1 MKSIS
6 LNKALCAVLLLAG
19 VWANAREQM
28 NVPRRANTTTQAQA
42 SFKTEAGD
50 CVTPTAQFDLD
61 INNVRARLLTGGDMW
76 WNLSEARY
84 EVPKG
89 DGTGASLNAIFS
101 GTIWIT
107 GKDFGGQL
115 KCAATR
121 YRQQGDDF
129 WPGPIFN
136 GTTDKA
142 TCNKYDRFFNVW
154 GADIEKAQTAFLQKG
169 ASGMTLNDVP
179 KSLLSWPAKGNTY
192 LASDP
197 TLVGE
202 TFNIEENLAPF
213 KDVDGDGLYD
223 PLKGDFPYI
232 PCRKDP
238 TAQAYAD
245 QMVFWTINDV
255 GNQHTESN
263 GIAIGAQ
270 INCLAFA
277 FQTTDDVNN
286 MTFYKYEIVNKTSNP
301 LYQTYISQNVD
312 PDLGCFSNDAI
323 GCDTTRSLGVVY
335 NRTATDNDCQG
346 VSGYGSELPLLG
358 IDFFEG
364 PLGDNGEQLG
374 ISSFIY
380 YTNGGTFDN
389 DPSNAAQYRN
399 YQEAL
404 WIDGAPFTFGGT
416 GRGSGSPTKF
426 VYPGN
431 PAIATEWSEVS
442 ANTQM
447 GDRRFAQTTGPFTLT
462 PGVGQYVTVGAVF
475 VRPAGGVGLSPNFAT
490 TIGPADDLAQALF
503 NTCFKLVDGPAAP
516 TLNIR
521 ESNKEVVIN
530 LVNEVGS
537 NNFGE
542 KYNEVDGKVAQ
553 EVYSKLGGN
562 GDSTYTFEG
571 YKLYQLA
578 NPRVSATELNDP
590 TKAYLIAQVDVKNGV
605 GDVINFVKSGEL
617 GGLYDPIKMVDGADE
632 GIKTSFKI
640 TEDYFSTAANKQ
652 LVNHKTY
659 YYTAVAYAYNNYIP
673 YDQLNPTT
681 GGQLTPYLQGRL
693 NFKVYSAI
701 PHQQEARNNGTV
713 TNSTWG
719 EGVEVKRIEGRGN
732 GANGLRLTPETV
744 ERIIGSGLYAF
755 ADTLTYEK
763 GFDPIGF
770 KVTDPIALK
779 EADFEM
785 QFDEDTFLTVVAQVT
800 YSSGTVDTVTYRNV
814 RSDFLSP
821 LDSMAEKL
829 RLPQGAE
836 VTDTLSTSPTS
847 FPWKWI
853 LTDLTN
859 NVKIPSDRYNDR
871 PYEQHIVGN
880 DGSGS
885 TEYGFSIKLGTPAPV
900 HTLPGNYLASNN
912 SPERYVYGAL
922 PSSIEYA
929 NPLEQWL
936 SFVKD
941 EGVNAVSNWIRAGKV
956 LNDPNS
962 DALPTKAAAE
972 SFDDNWYYTTV
983 APPSSTVG
991 NSDTK
996 MSDSTETFETM
1007 ADGRWA
1013 PYCLA
1018 ANYAKKN
1025 LSTTDVTAGKP
1036 PFVYGPGFKWRNYA
1050 QSTPPQNTLDR
1061 LVSVDIVITPDQS
1074 KWSRCVVFETGED
1087 EAINDGDRIAPNGKK
1102 ARKGQ
1107 IRMEYS
1113 KNWNNRNP
1121 NNPDY
1126 LVVDQSDTGRSWFPG
1141 YAVNVETGERLNIA
1155 FGESSDMTDQNGND
1169 MLWNPTTNVYSPI
1182 VQPNQV
1188 IPQLPYFGGKHF
1200 IYVMESRYDEGQS
1213 VQRQLLDNYTN
1224 ISGNAVASIPAALY
1238 PVYRGLMWTS
1248 IPYLTPGYS
1257 FANDGNGNKI
1267 VPPAEVKVRLRVEK
1281 PFGRQLTTSW
1291 NGIDSLPRYQFSTK
1305 GKGATENNTEVAK
1318 TALDEIR
1325 VVPNPYLAYS
1335 TYETDQNTNRIK
1347 ITNLPNTC
1355 SVTILALDGTIIRK
1369 LSRAIDVDPATNKKI
1384 EISDG
1389 TPISDV
1395 NLDNTL
1401 EWDLKNEK
1409 GITISSGIYLF
1420 QVEAPGL
1427 GQRTVK
1433 WFGAVRPADT
1443 SNF

>member
-1 MKSIS
+1 MKSMS
-6 LNKALCAVLLLAG
+6 LNKVLCAVLLLAG
-19 VWANAREQM
+19 MFADAREQV
-28 NVPRRANTTTQAQA
+28 NVPRRENTQTRA
-42 SFKTEAGD
+42 SYKDEAAD

-89 DGTGASLNAIFS
+89 DGTGATLTAIFS
-101 GTIWIT
+101 GSIWIT

-129 WPGPIFN
+129 WPGPILN
-136 GTTDKA
+136 GSIDKA

-154 GADIEKAQTAFLQKG
+154 GADIEKAQTAFLQKAG
-169 ASGMTLNDVP
+169 VGLTLNDVP
-179 KSLLSWPAKGNTY
+179 KSLLAWPAKGNTY

-202 TFNIEENLAPF
+202 TFDIQENLAPF

-232 PCRKDP
+232 PCRKDES
-238 TAQAYAD
+238 AQAYAD

-263 GIAIGAQ
+263 GVPIGAQ

-277 FQTTDDVNN
+277 FQTTNDINN
-286 MTFYKYEIVNKTSNP
+286 MTFYKYEVINKTSNP

-323 GCDTTRSLGVVY
+323 GCDVSRSLGVVY
-335 NRTATDNDCQG
+335 NRTNDDQPCNG
-346 VSGYGSELPLLG
+346 VNGYGTELPLLG

-380 YTNGGTFDN
+380 YTNGGTYDN

-399 YQEAL
+399 YQEAK
-404 WIDGAPFTFGGT
+404 WIDGAPFTYGGT
-416 GRGSGSPTKF
+416 GRGTGAPTKF

-431 PAIATEWSEVS
+431 PAVATEWSEVTAS
-442 ANTQM
+442 TNP

-462 PGVGQYVTVGAVF
+462 PGVSQYVTVGAVF
-475 VRPAGGVGLSPNFAT
+475 VRPAGGVGVPPNFAT
-490 TIGPADDLAQALF
+490 AIGPADDLAQALF

-521 ESNKEVVIN
+521 ESNNEIVIN
-530 LVNEVGS
+530 LINELGS
-537 NNFGE
+537 NNYGE
-542 KYNEVDGKVAQ
+542 GYDEVDGTVAQ
-553 EVYSKLGGN
+553 AVYAELGGN

-571 YKLYQLA
+571 YKLYQVA

-590 TKAYLIAQVDVKNGV
+590 AKAYLIAQVDVKNGI
-605 GDVINFVKSGEL
+605 GDIINFSKNAEL
-617 GGLYDPIKMVDGADE
+617 GGLYLPTKMVSGADK
-632 GIKTSFKI
+632 GINTSFKI
-640 TEDYFSTAANKQ
+640 TEDYFTTSGNKK

-659 YYTAVAYAYNNYIP
+659 YYTAVAYAYNNYKP
-673 YDQLNPTT
+673 YDQDHPTN

-693 NFKVYSAI
+693 NFKIYSAI
-701 PHQQEARNNGTV
+701 PHNPDPRNGGTV
-713 TNSTWG
+713 INSTWG
-719 EGVEVKRIEGRGN
+719 DGVEVKRIEGRGN
-732 GANGLRLTPETV
+732 GGSNLQLSAETIQK
-744 ERIIGSGLYAF
+744 IIASGAYAF
-755 ADTLTYEK
+755 SDTLTYLK
-763 GFDPIGF
+763 GYDPIGF

-779 EADFEM
+779 EADFELK
-785 QFDEDTFLTVVAQVT
+785 FDEDTFVTVSAEVT
-800 YSSGTVDTVTYRNV
+800 FSSGNKDTLTFRNV
-814 RSDFLSP
+814 RTDQLTP
-821 LDSMAEKL
+821 LDSLADKL
-829 RLPQGAE
+829 NLADGAE
-836 VTDTLSTSPTS
+836 VTQLFSTTTTNK
-847 FPWKWI
+847 PWKWT

-859 NVKIPSDRYNDR
+859 NVKIPSERYNDR
-871 PYEQHIVGN
+871 PYEQQIVGN
-880 DGSGS
+880 DGSGFS
-885 TEYGFSIKLGTPAPV
+885 DYGFSIKLGTPAPV
-900 HTLPGNYLASNN
+900 HTIPGNYLATVN
-912 SPERYVYGAL
+912 SPQRSVYPAL
-922 PSSIEYA
+922 NSTIEYQ

-941 EGVNAVSNWIRAGKV
+941 EGVNAVSNWIRAGDV
-956 LNDPNS
+956 LNDPAGLS
-962 DALPTKAAAE
+962 SIAKASAE
-972 SFDDNWYYTTV
+972 SFDDNWYYTTLT
-983 APPSSTVG
+983 PPSSTI
-991 NSDTK
+991 NNTDTR
-996 MSDSTETFETM
+996 MSDSSEAFEKIC
-1007 ADGRWA
+1007 DGRWA
-1013 PYCLA
+1013 PYCLS

-1025 LSTTDVTAGKP
+1025 LSTTDVTNGKP

-1061 LVSVDIVITPDQS
+1061 LASVDIVITPDP
-1074 KWSRCVVFETGED
+1074 KMWSRCVVFETGED
-1087 EAINDGDRIAPNGKK
+1087 EAVNDGDRIAPNGKK

-1107 IRMEYS
+1107 IRMEFS
-1113 KNWNNRNP
+1113 RNWNNNNP

-1141 YAVNVETGERLNIA
+1141 YAINVETGERLNIA
-1155 FGESSDMTDQNGND
+1155 FGESTDMTDQNGND
-1169 MLWNPTTNVYSPI
+1169 MFWNPSQNVYSP
-1182 VQPNQV
+1182 VSQPNQ
-1188 IPQLPYFGGKHF
+1188 IITQLPYFGGKHF
-1200 IYVMESRYDEGQS
+1200 IYVMESRYDEGAA

-1224 ISGNAVASIPAALY
+1224 IGSTQLASIPTALA

-1257 FANDGNGNKI
+1257 FADDGQGRKI
-1267 VPPAEVKVRLRVEK
+1267 VPPAEVRVKLRVEK
-1281 PFGRQLTTSW
+1281 PYDRLLTNAW
-1291 NGIDSLPRYQFSTK
+1291 NGVDSLPRYTFSTK
-1305 GKGATENNTEVAK
+1305 GMGATEKNTEVAK
-1318 TALDEIR
+1318 SALDEIR

-1347 ITNLPNTC
+1347 ITNLPNVC
-1355 SVTILALDGTIIRK
+1355 SVTIFALDGTIIRK
-1369 LSRAIDVDPATNKKI
+1369 LSRAIDVDPSTNKKI
-1384 EISDG
+1384 DISDG
-1389 TPISDV
+1389 NPISEV
-1395 NLDNTL
+1395 NLDNSM
-1401 EWDLKNEK
+1401 EWDLKNDK
-1409 GITISSGIYLF
+1409 GISISSGIYLF

-1427 GQRTVK
+1427 GQRTLK